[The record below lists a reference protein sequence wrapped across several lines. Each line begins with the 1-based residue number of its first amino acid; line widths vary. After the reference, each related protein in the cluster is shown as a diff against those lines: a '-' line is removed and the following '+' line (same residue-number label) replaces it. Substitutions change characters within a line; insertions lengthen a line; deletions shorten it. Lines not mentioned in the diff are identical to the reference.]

1 MQFLLLILSVM
12 TWTVE
17 SKNAVSPAEGSS
29 APQGVE
35 AVYAN
40 TGDKGHVTDKDT
52 ATFTLRH
59 LDGITIDSVEVYVR
73 SNKSSGAGVFAVT
86 VDGNVVATK
95 SGSMKNWVGVFD
107 NANYH
112 SIRLLNNSYSAVNEL
127 VISLV
132 GTDNSLYIEKY
143 VIDWSP
149 RPVRTVTLMNG
160 VDEYGQL
167 TENEGVSGVLLPNL
181 ENWAPWTFVGWG
193 EKECWT
199 TYTKPQI
206 YSPGTKYYPAEDCTL
221 WAVYVYE
228 ETPETGYATELVSGE
243 YMYVNTQN
251 NMALNGVPVDGRM
264 SSEAVD
270 DENEQLLYY
279 VDFQSETTAYIT
291 HVATNTSIGFTGT
304 QMAAR
309 ASLWSVYHEGTT
321 TVFYTVNGGKNYV
334 LWLNCWDGTVY
345 AGLQG
350 TTTAL
355 SQVPTAIRAPRVA
368 GEAAYTC
375 HPECGVGIEE
385 TNEEVSAQSEKRI
398 INGQLYIICGEKH
411 FNAQG
416 QLMNQ

>member
-29 APQGVE
+29 APHGVE

-40 TGDKGHVTDKDT
+40 NYQKGQVRAGDEAVL
-52 ATFTLRH
+52 TLSH
-59 LDGITIDSVEVYVR
+59 LDGITIERVSLEMRANASSGSGAVYVECNNEQVASKSVSWRNVSADVEVF
-73 SNKSSGAGVFAVT
+73 NGHQQGAET
-86 VDGNVVATK
+86 
-95 SGSMKNWVGVFD
+95 
-107 NANYH
+107 
-112 SIRLLNNSYSAVNEL
+112 L
-127 VISLV
+127 VIKVV
-132 GTDNSLYIEKY
+132 GTENSLYVDAFTIK
-143 VIDWSP
+143 WSP

-167 TENEGVSGVLLPNL
+167 TENEGVSGVLLPSL
-181 ENWAPWTFVGWG
+181 ENRDPWTFVGWG
-193 EKECWT
+193 EKESWT

-334 LWLNCWDGTVY
+334 LWLNCWDSYAAIY
-345 AGLQG
+345 AGLQQ
-350 TTTAL
+350 TSTPL
-355 SQVPTAIRAPRVA
+355 SQVPTVLQIPRNSH
-368 GEAAYTC
+368 EQAYTC

-385 TNEEVSAQSEKRI
+385 VKED
-398 INGQLYIICGEKH
+398 GQKGAWILHLGNYKLHIKDGKKYIER
-411 FNAQG
+411 
-416 QLMNQ
+416 